1 MKKESSEKLFIRTC
15 IYEAKKD
22 NDDEYI
28 DDDVADDGED
38 DDDDDDD
45 DEDNDGDNDDD
56 DDDED
61 DDDDN
66 DDDEDDDDE
75 DEDDEDEDDDDDDVD
90 KDDVSEISIKRF
102 SSSSS
107 SSSTS
112 NVSMRARRGQ
122 HQDLNP
128 CHVCKLDAPLFSN
141 YYLFDLKA
149 VANYKETG
157 KKKMMDGGIQNFVV
171 GFALGVYKVF
181 QQPFL
186 SSRQLETIQ
195 LMTRTMTMIFGE

>member
-1 MKKESSEKLFIRTC
+1 MMMTMMKT
-15 IYEAKKD
+15 
-22 NDDEYI
+22 
-28 DDDVADDGED
+28 
-38 DDDDDDD
+38 
-45 DEDNDGDNDDD
+45 
-56 DDDED
+56 
-61 DDDDN
+61 
-66 DDDEDDDDE
+66 
-75 DEDDEDEDDDDDDVD
+75 D

-128 CHVCKLDAPLFSN
+128 CHVCKLDAPSFSN

-157 KKKMMDGGIQNFVV
+157 KKKTMDGWVSKTSSL
-171 GFALGVYKVF
+171 ALH
-181 QQPFL
+181 
-186 SSRQLETIQ
+186 
-195 LMTRTMTMIFGE
+195 